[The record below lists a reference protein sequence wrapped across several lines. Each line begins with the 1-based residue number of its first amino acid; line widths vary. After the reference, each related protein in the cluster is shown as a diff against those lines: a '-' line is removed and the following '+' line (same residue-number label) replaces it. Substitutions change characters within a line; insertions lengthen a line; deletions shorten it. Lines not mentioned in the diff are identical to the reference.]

1 MATAAPTMT
10 TSRQRTL
17 FGEIIAQH
25 GDALARLCGG
35 YERGAAQREELLQ
48 EIFLALW
55 RSLATY
61 RGDASLRTWMYR
73 VAHNV
78 ATTHIHRAKRRPKT
92 SGDAPSG
99 DRPALA
105 ATDTPDTIVEQTQQL
120 KRLHQAIHAL
130 RPLDRQLILLTLE
143 ELPQADIAAITGLS
157 ASNVSTRVGR
167 IKAKLTAAMR
177 SQP

>member
-1 MATAAPTMT
+1 MAAAPTMT

-55 RSLATY
+55 RSLTSY

-92 SGDAPSG
+92 TQDDETTPKAAGPPDA
-99 DRPALA
+99 
-105 ATDTPDTIVEQTQQL
+105 IVEQAQQL
-120 KRLHQAIHAL
+120 ARLHEAIRAL
-130 RPLDRQLILLTLE
+130 RPLDRQIILLTLE
-143 ELPQADIAAITGLS
+143 ELPQAEIAAITGLS
-157 ASNVSTRVGR
+157 ESNVSTRVGR
-167 IKAKLTAAMR
+167 IKAELTRTMR
-177 SQP
+177 SKP